1 MNTLTTKNIF
11 SVYIDSVLLE
21 SASKFNRQQFVD
33 RLHKK
38 SEVFRDALLDLAT
51 RIDMNEK
58 DQADAIDELFDAAQK
73 NIFDFIES
81 YKDEITTSKNSGE
94 YTNQALVDD
103 INSAFSSYLGKV
115 AFLSGPDQ
123 WKMTF
128 PSSSNF
134 YPQNR
139 PQQPTQQS
147 TAQQSQPTPPAQ
159 AFNPQAQNSTQQ
171 PTQQST
177 AQQSQPTPPAQAQN
191 STQQPFTPTKNVPG
205 AVPLNPSLPVSQQ
218 QVNPFT
224 GLPIVPIGSN
234 KQPGGGW
241 NPFANAFKAGP
252 GSTAKYVP
260 KSGPLAGTQQPVY
273 PTRQQAYDQKEAGQS
288 PLANTGNVLA
298 DFNRR
303 RAYLSGRGY

>member
-21 SASKFNRQQFVD
+21 AASKFNRQQFVD

-123 WKMTF
+123 WRMTF

-159 AFNPQAQNSTQQ
+159 AFNP
-171 PTQQST
+171 P
-177 AQQSQPTPPAQAQN
+177 AQN

>member
-1 MNTLTTKNIF
+1 MNTLTNKNIF
-11 SVYIDSVLLE
+11 SVYRDSVLLE
-21 SASKFNRQQFVD
+21 AASKFNRQQFVD
-33 RLHKK
+33 KLHKK
-38 SEVFRDALLDLAT
+38 SEIFRDALLDVAT
-51 RIDMNEK
+51 RIDMNER
-58 DQADAIDELFDAAQK
+58 DQMDAIDELFDAAQK
-73 NIFDFIES
+73 NITDFIVS
-81 YKDEITTSKNSGE
+81 NKDEIEAARNSGE

-103 INSAFSSYLGKV
+103 INSAFTAYLGKV
-115 AFLSGPDQ
+115 ASLSGPDQ
-123 WKMTF
+123 WKMQF

-139 PQQPTQQS
+139 SQQPTQ
-147 TAQQSQPTPPAQ
+147 TAQQPTQQQSQPTPTAQ
-159 AFNPQAQNSTQQ
+159 AFNPQTQNSTQQ
-171 PTQQST
+171 PL
-177 AQQSQPTPPAQAQN
+177 
-191 STQQPFTPTKNVPG
+191 TPTRNVPG
-205 AVPLNPSLPVSQQ
+205 AVPLNPSQPLSQQ

-224 GLPIVPIGSN
+224 GQPVVPGS
-234 KQPGGGW
+234 QQQTQGAGW

-252 GSTAKYVP
+252 GSAASYVP